1 MLTFRK
7 AMAGTKM
14 LSTDVTTAYD
24 PKYAS
29 VFEKRNTA
37 YLSHGL
43 KLEKYTGARGK
54 SGSSEANGDFVAQI
68 TDIFAKNSI
77 PWQTGELGKIDAG
90 GGGTISCYMAK
101 LGMDVIDCRSSGAVN
116 ARAGRGYIKD

>member
-1 MLTFRK
+1 MELLAKSCGRVDSFNMLTFRK

-43 KLEKYTGARGK
+43 KLEKYTGARGR
-54 SGSSEANGDFVAQI
+54 VR
-68 TDIFAKNSI
+68 
-77 PWQTGELGKIDAG
+77 
-90 GGGTISCYMAK
+90 K
-101 LGMDVIDCRSSGAVN
+101 L
-116 ARAGRGYIKD
+116 